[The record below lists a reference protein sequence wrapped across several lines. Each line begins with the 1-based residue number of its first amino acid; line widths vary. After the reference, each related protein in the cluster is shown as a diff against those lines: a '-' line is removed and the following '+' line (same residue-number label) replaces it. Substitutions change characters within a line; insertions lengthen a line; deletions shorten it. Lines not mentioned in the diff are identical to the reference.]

1 MSDAGGYSRE
11 VGTDRLVGVLGGFP
25 VPEDVGRLRQVRGAI
40 LLADV
45 VPDGGH
51 RLVGDADRVGAHVGD
66 EADEP
71 RPGDL
76 HPFVEGLGDHHRP
89 VRLHPQR
96 LRRLLLELGGRE
108 RRGGLPAAQLLSN
121 LADDEGAVLHRGA
134 QDRGLRRVARA
145 NLLPA
150 DLHQLR
156 RERGR
161 RPPLQPRRQ
170 RPILLGH
177 EGGDL
182 LFPPADHLDRHRLH
196 PSRRQAPTDLRPQ
209 QRGEGVPDDPVE
221 DAARL
226 LRVELVLVEGT
237 GMRHPVGDP
246 LFRDLVEK
254 HALDRRGGRFRIRG
268 SGLRLLSAGRGLRL
282 LRRPFPFLP
291 RVGPDGVGDVPGD
304 RLALPVGV
312 GREEHGRRRPRGI
325 QNVPEDLLPLLDDD
339 VRGGEAVLDVDPEAA
354 FREVHHVSH
363 GGKDLEP
370 LPEDLLYRLRLRGR
384 LDDDQRTCHCAS

>member
-1 MSDAGGYSRE
+1 MSDAGGCSRE

-25 VPEDVGRLRQVRGAI
+25 VPEDVGRLRQVRGAV

-51 RLVGDADRVGAHVGD
+51 RLVGDADRIGPHVGD

-76 HPFVEGLGDHHRP
+76 HSFIEGLGDHHRP
-89 VRLHPQR
+89 PRLHPQR

-108 RRGGLPAAQLLSN
+108 RSRGLPPPQFFPH
-121 LADDEGAVLHRGA
+121 LADDEGTVLHRGA
-134 QDRGLRRVARA
+134 QDRGLLRVARA

-150 DLHQLR
+150 NLHQLR

-161 RPPLQPRRQ
+161 RLPLQPRDQ
-170 RPILLGH
+170 RPVLLGH

-182 LFPPADHLDRHRLH
+182 LLPPADHLDRHRLH
-196 PSRRQAPTDLRPQ
+196 PSRRQTPTDLRPQ
-209 QRGEGVPDDPVE
+209 ERGEGVPDDPVE

-226 LRVELVLVEGT
+226 LRVELVPVEGA

-254 HALDRRGGRFRIRG
+254 DALDRRGGRFRLRG
-268 SGLRLLSAGRGLRL
+268 SGLRLLPAGSGLRL
-282 LRRPFPFLP
+282 FRRPLPFLP

-312 GREEHGRRRPRGI
+312 GREEDGRRRPRGI
-325 QNVPEDLLPLLDDD
+325 QDVPEDLLPLLDDD
-339 VRGGEAVLDVDPEAA
+339 VRGGEPVLDVDAETA
-354 FREVHHVSH
+354 FREVLDVPH

-370 LPEDLLYRLRLRGR
+370 LPKDLLYRLRLRGR

>member
-1 MSDAGGYSRE
+1 M
-11 VGTDRLVGVLGGFP
+11 GVLGGFP

-45 VPDGGH
+45 IPDGGH

-71 RPGDL
+71 RAGDF
-76 HPFVEGLGDHHRP
+76 HSFIEGLGDHHRP

-121 LADDEGAVLHRGA
+121 LADDEGAARNRGA
-134 QDRGLRRVARA
+134 QDRGLRRGARA

-150 DLHQLR
+150 HLHQLR

-170 RPILLGH
+170 RPVLLGH

-182 LFPPADHLDRHRLH
+182 FFPPADHLDRHRLH

-226 LRVELVLVEGT
+226 LRVELALVEGA

-246 LFRDLVEK
+246 LFRDLVEQ
-254 HALDRRGGRFRIRG
+254 HALDRRGGGSRTRG
-268 SGLRLLSAGRGLRL
+268 SGLRLLSAGGGLRL

-312 GREEHGRRRPRGI
+312 GREEYGRRQPRGI

-339 VRGGEAVLDVDPEAA
+339 VRGGETVLDVDSEAA
-354 FREVHHVSH
+354 FRKVLHVPH

-370 LPEDLLYRLRLRGR
+370 LPQDLLYRLRLRGR